1 MSRVLGITCGTIL
14 LLSATFIAGIYATE
28 NRLFP
33 YTLVT
38 QVRNDFQQLLTEGD
52 TLAGIRPKAWTAPPR
67 QDGSGVTL
75 HVPEEAGEEL
85 IMLQGLFD
93 RGLEIRLVALDGTVV
108 HRWPFS
114 PATLTEGIEH
124 LRNRPLVEWNYDTH
138 GAVALPDG
146 SVVFNI
152 DHKALL
158 KLDRC
163 GELVWRVDEP
173 THHSVELNDDGSF
186 WVSSAEKHWDQST
199 LPLLPFDA
207 PLSEDTLLQV
217 GADGTILREISLLDV
232 FLENDAMGLL
242 TLAGGISPKTYRA
255 YRPDMSREVFH
266 LNDVEALPAAMA
278 AAFPGFEAG
287 DVVISLRNRNL
298 IMVLD
303 PDTKAIKW
311 HSIGNWTRH
320 HDPDWHADGTI
331 RVFDNNR
338 DGTETGEILGS
349 SRIIAI
355 RPRDNTE
362 TLLLGAEDDPYFHT
376 TRRGKSQSLS
386 GGRLLIT
393 EAEAGRVFIT
403 NAANE
408 IVWEYVNRFDDEFI
422 ARITEARAYP
432 RAYFSVTSWDCP

>member
-186 WVSSAEKHWDQST
+186 WVSSADKHWDQST
-199 LPLLPFDA
+199 LPSLPFDA

-217 GADGTILREISLLDV
+217 GADGAILREISLLDV

-242 TLAGGISPKTYRA
+242 TLAGGTSPKTYRA

-303 PDTKAIKW
+303 PDTKAINGTA
-311 HSIGNWTRH
+311 SATGPVTTTR
-320 HDPDWHADGTI
+320 
-331 RVFDNNR
+331 
-338 DGTETGEILGS
+338 TGMPMARSVSSTTTATARRRAKSSAARAS
-349 SRIIAI
+349 SRSG
-355 RPRDNTE
+355 RRTTPRRSCS
-362 TLLLGAEDDPYFHT
+362 APRT
-376 TRRGKSQSLS
+376 TRISTRP
-386 GGRLLIT
+386 
-393 EAEAGRVFIT
+393 AEGSPRVSPG
-403 NAANE
+403 
-408 IVWEYVNRFDDEFI
+408 IV
-422 ARITEARAYP
+422 
-432 RAYFSVTSWDCP
+432 S